1 MKREGI
7 MKSGG
12 GYERAGSEIA
22 RQPRP
27 GAVAGHVVPVCGGTQ
42 VRSRSAIYHLA
53 GICPDRT
60 VRGRTPTES
69 ALTECRPKLFGR
81 EMWQLPASYHPQRS
95 ASSKPGLTPT
105 PSPANSAS
113 CQPRLLQTQSPA
125 NSASGKPVPQQT
137 GSYGKRSLNIRKP
150 YLSFALSSATGSGAA
165 SAGSGGAPV
174 STRR

>member
-12 GYERAGSEIA
+12 GYERAGSGIA

-27 GAVAGHVVPVCGGTQ
+27 EAVAGRVVPVCGGTQ
-42 VRSRSAIYHLA
+42 VRSRSAIYHLS

-60 VRGRTPTES
+60 VRGQTPTQS

-81 EMWQLPASYHPQRS
+81 EMWQLPVSYHPQRS
-95 ASSKPGLTPT
+95 ASSKPGLSPT
-105 PSPANSAS
+105 PF
-113 CQPRLLQTQSPA
+113 PA
-125 NSASGKPVPQQT
+125 NSASGKPVPHQT
-137 GSYGKRSLNIRKP
+137 GPYKKRSLNVREP